1 MNLRRLLRHW
11 FTDEAKVR
19 RTFPAKALAAIER
32 AIGESERS
40 HSGQIRFV
48 VEASLETGELLRDM
62 TARERAVDVFSHLR
76 VWDTEHNSGVLIYVL
91 LADRDVEIVA
101 DRGIHR
107 RCGPQTWERICKT
120 MEEAFRTG
128 RFEEGALAGIRAAGE
143 RIAEHFPAQVGAT
156 NELSD
161 RPVLL

>member
-11 FTDEAKVR
+11 FTDEARVR
-19 RTFPAKALAAIER
+19 RTFPAKSLAAIER

-76 VWDTEHNSGVLIYVL
+76 VWDTEHNNGVLIYVL

-101 DRGIHR
+101 DRGLGGR
-107 RCGPQTWERICKT
+107 VSDAEWQAVCRA
-120 MEEAFRTG
+120 MEDRFRAGQPAEASVQG
-128 RFEEGALAGIRAAGE
+128 VRAVGE
-143 RIAEHFPAQVGAT
+143 LIARHFPKSRGDR
-156 NELSD
+156 NEQPD
-161 RPVLL
+161 QPVLL